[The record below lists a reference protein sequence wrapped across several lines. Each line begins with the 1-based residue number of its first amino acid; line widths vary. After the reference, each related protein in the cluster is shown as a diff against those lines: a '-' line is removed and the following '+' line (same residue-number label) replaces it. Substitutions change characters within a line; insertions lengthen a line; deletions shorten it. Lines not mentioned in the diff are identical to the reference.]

1 MEPIKYNPKTKVFTL
16 CTRSTM
22 YQMQIER
29 YDTLVHLYY
38 GANLGN
44 AEIIHRIVN
53 LDRGFSGNPYEAED
67 DRRFSLDVLPQ
78 EYTAEGNG
86 DYRIQGIEIR
96 HPDGS
101 NCLQLKYRSHRILP
115 GKYSLP
121 GLPALFARDN
131 ANAATLEILLAD
143 APGGVEVKLLYG
155 VFPQCDV
162 ITRAVE
168 ITNTG
173 TARIALKKAMSLE
186 LDFPKRSLDLI
197 HFYGRHNMERQTERR
212 PVCHG
217 IQTIES
223 KRGMSSH
230 HHNPAV
236 ILCDRTATEDY
247 GSCYGAVF
255 VYSGNFQCQVELDQ
269 AEQTRLILGIHHS
282 NFSFRLNP
290 KESFTTPEAVL
301 TYSGNGLQEISH
313 HFHDAFRKHL
323 IRSPHVNS
331 HRPVLVNNWEATY
344 FDFNEKK
351 LYGIAKAAREI
362 GIEMFVLDDGW
373 FGKRDNDISGLGDWY
388 VNEKKIHGGLPAL
401 VKKIH
406 GLGMKFGI
414 WIEPEMISEDS
425 DLYRAHPDWCLRVP
439 GRNPMTSR
447 GQLNL
452 DVSRKEVRDY
462 VMGQI
467 FQVLDACHVEYVKWD
482 VNRAVSNVYSLSL
495 PDDRQGEVLHRHMLG
510 VYDMMEQLVSR
521 YPNLLLETCAGGG
534 GRFDAGMLY
543 YSPQIWCSDNT
554 DAIDRLEIQYG
565 TSFIYPVSAM
575 GAHISV
581 CPNHQ
586 TGRTTPMDTRAAV
599 AMSGTFGYELD
610 LEHMTEE
617 EKELAAAQIA
627 DFKEIEPL
635 IQTGDYY
642 RITAPGDENNAVIWS
657 FVSRDKG
664 QSLVLGVIPRKYANP
679 PITLIRLRGL
689 DPEALY
695 EEKRTGQMYTGA
707 VLMHAGIPLPV
718 PETDYQA
725 VRFDFVR
732 KHSVLE

>member
-1 MEPIKYNPKTKVFTL
+1 MKPIKFNPQSRVFTL
-16 CTRSTM
+16 RTCSTM
-22 YQMQIER
+22 YQMQIGR
-29 YDTLVHLYY
+29 YDTLIHLYY
-38 GANLGN
+38 GADLGDT
-44 AEIIHRIVN
+44 EVIHRIVN

-96 HPDGS
+96 HMDGS
-101 NCLQLKYRSHRILP
+101 NCLQLKYRSHQILP
-115 GKYSLP
+115 GKYRLP
-121 GLPALFARDN
+121 GLPALFAGQESD
-131 ANAATLEILLAD
+131 AATLEILLAD
-143 APGGVEVKLLYG
+143 APSGVEVKLLYG

-168 ITNTG
+168 ITNHG
-173 TARIALKKAMSLE
+173 SSRIALKKAMSLE
-186 LDFPKRSLDLI
+186 LDFPKRSMDLI
-197 HFYGRHNMERQTERR
+197 HFYGRHNMERQIDRR
-212 PVCHG
+212 PITYG
-217 IQTIES
+217 IQSIES

-236 ILCDRTATEDY
+236 IVCDRKATEDY
-247 GSCYGAVF
+247 GDCYGIVF
-255 VYSGNFQCQVELDQ
+255 VYSGNFACQAELDQ
-269 AEQTRLILGIHHS
+269 AEQTRLVMGIHPS
-282 NFSFRLNP
+282 NFSFRLGP
-290 KESFTTPEAVL
+290 GETFTTPEAVM
-301 TYSGNGLQEISH
+301 TWSGKGLEQISH

-323 IRSPHVNS
+323 IRSRYVNR

-344 FDFNEKK
+344 FQFDEKK
-351 LYGIAKAAREI
+351 LYGIAKAAKDI

-373 FGKRDNDISGLGDWY
+373 FGKRDDDISGLGDWY

-406 GLGMKFGI
+406 ELDMKFGI

-425 DLYRAHPDWCLRVP
+425 DLYRSHPDWCLKVP

-462 VMGQI
+462 VMEQI

-482 VNRAVSNVYSLSL
+482 VNRAVGNVFSLSL
-495 PDDRQGEVLHRHMLG
+495 PEDRQGEVLHRHMLG

-521 YPNLLLETCAGGG
+521 YPDLLLETCAGGG

-565 TSFIYPVSAM
+565 TSFIYPISTM
-575 GAHISV
+575 GAHVSV

-586 TGRTTPMDTRAAV
+586 TGRTTAMNTRATV

-610 LEHMTEE
+610 LEHMTQE
-617 EKELAAAQIA
+617 EKDTASSLITQ
-627 DFKEIEPL
+627 FKDLEPL
-635 IQTGDYY
+635 VQNGDYY
-642 RITAPGDENNAVIWS
+642 RLTAPGDENNAVVWS
-657 FVSRDKG
+657 FVSKDKTKAHV
-664 QSLVLGVIPRKYANP
+664 SGVILRKYANP
-679 PITLIRLRGL
+679 PITLLHLRGL
-689 DPEALY
+689 DPQKKYKE
-695 EEKRTGQMYTGA
+695 TFTNQIYTGA
-707 VLMHAGIPLPV
+707 TLLYAGIPLPS
-718 PETDYQA
+718 TDNEALQY
-725 VRFDFVR
+725 
-732 KHSVLE
+732 HLEALPDNT

>member
-1 MEPIKYNPKTKVFTL
+1 MEPIKFNPQSRVFTL
-16 CTRSTM
+16 RTCSTM

-38 GANLGN
+38 GADLGN
-44 AEIIHRIVN
+44 TEVVHRIVN

-96 HPDGS
+96 HTDGS
-101 NCLQLKYRSHRILP
+101 NCLQLKYCSHQILP
-115 GKYSLP
+115 GKYRLP
-121 GLPALFARDN
+121 GLPSLFTTQESD
-131 ANAATLEILLAD
+131 AATLEILLKD
-143 APGGVEVKLLYG
+143 EPSGVEVKLLYG

-168 ITNTG
+168 ITNHG
-173 TARIALKKAMSLE
+173 TSRIALKKAMSLE
-186 LDFPKRSLDLI
+186 LDFPKRSMDLI

-212 PVCHG
+212 PITHG
-217 IQTIES
+217 IQSIES

-236 ILCDRTATEDY
+236 LICDRRATEDY
-247 GSCYGAVF
+247 GDCYGIVF
-255 VYSGNFQCQVELDQ
+255 VYSGNFECQVELDQ
-269 AEQTRLILGIHHS
+269 AEQTRLVMGIHPS

-290 KESFTTPEAVL
+290 GESFTTPEAVM
-301 TYSGNGLQEISH
+301 TWSGKGLEQISH
-313 HFHDAFRKHL
+313 HFHDAFRNHL
-323 IRSPHVNS
+323 IRSSYVNR

-344 FDFNEKK
+344 FQFDEKK
-351 LYGIAKAAREI
+351 LYGIAKAAKEI
-362 GIEMFVLDDGW
+362 GIELFVLDDGW
-373 FGKRDNDISGLGDWY
+373 FGKRDDDISGLGDWY

-401 VKKIH
+401 VQKIH
-406 GLGMKFGI
+406 DLGMKFGI

-425 DLYRAHPDWCLRVP
+425 DLYRLHPDWCLKVP

-462 VMGQI
+462 VMEQI
-467 FQVLDACHVEYVKWD
+467 FQVLDSCHVEYVKWD
-482 VNRAVSNVYSLSL
+482 VNRAVGNVFSQSL
-495 PDDRQGEVLHRHMLG
+495 PEDRQGEVLHRHMLG
-510 VYDMMEQLVSR
+510 VYDMMEQLITR
-521 YPNLLLETCAGGG
+521 YPELLLETCAGGG

-565 TSFIYPVSAM
+565 TSFIYPISTM
-575 GAHISV
+575 GAHVSV

-586 TGRTTPMDTRAAV
+586 TGRTTAMNTRAVV

-610 LEHMTEE
+610 LEHMTKE
-617 EKELAAAQIA
+617 EKEIA
-627 DFKEIEPL
+627 SNLITQFKEIEPM
-635 IQTGDYY
+635 IQNGDYY

-657 FVSRDKG
+657 FVSKDKTNV
-664 QSLVLGVIPRKYANP
+664 LVCGVVLRKYPNP
-679 PITLIRLRGL
+679 PITLLHLRGL
-689 DPEALY
+689 DPQKKYKETL
-695 EEKRTGQMYTGA
+695 TGQIYTGA
-707 VLMHAGIPLPV
+707 VLMYAGIPLPL
-718 PETDYQA
+718 PSMDYESLQYRFEETD
-725 VRFDFVR
+725 
-732 KHSVLE
+732 EI